1 MVIQKFVLSLHSVI
15 LNNGGIIM
23 YLKKGN
29 LYYWNKKVLCEF
41 VGWLD
46 DDKAQF
52 KTTNGGIISVN
63 SDRIGIEITEE

>member
-1 MVIQKFVLSLHSVI
+1 
-15 LNNGGIIM
+15 M
-23 YLKKGN
+23 YLRKGN
-29 LYYWNKKVLCEF
+29 LYYWNKKVLYEF
-41 VGWLD
+41 VDWLD